1 MRLLGSIEPADPL
14 MTPRF
19 PILRWILCA
28 SVSILSAALAGS
40 LLLQGYFSIW
50 HPSSLGRFAEFFP
63 LLFFAIC
70 VTAVSFLVLVAPIHF
85 WIQLTNER
93 ISPTA
98 CFIAG
103 LVLGCVAMIGFT
115 ALTGWPMRGGEL
127 VAGSIA
133 GAVGVEV
140 YARLVF
146 KRGSGKSV

>member
-1 MRLLGSIEPADPL
+1 M
-14 MTPRF
+14 
-19 PILRWILCA
+19 PILRWALSA
-28 SVSILSAALAGS
+28 FASILSSALAGS

-70 VTAVSFLVLVAPIHF
+70 VTAVAFLVLVAPIHF
-85 WIQLTNER
+85 WIQRTNGR
-93 ISPTA
+93 ISLA
-98 CFIAG
+98 AGFILG
-103 LVLGCVAMIGFT
+103 SVLGCLAMMGFT